1 MDKHP
6 STTAEVSVHQSEEM
20 SKAEVEVRLAIAGY
34 LIPRLAGTPAGREV
48 FEALV
53 TRFLNRYPHHKLLTH
68 LLICPDYLEH
78 AQEDSQ
84 TGAIAM
90 QTDLPLNLIITPAAA
105 EALAQLVKRIG
116 WSDARS
122 LAVND
127 DEAYAMMDG
136 IAALQRALAEAGYA
150 PR

>member
-6 STTAEVSVHQSEEM
+6 STTAEVSVHPSEEM

-48 FEALV
+48 FDTLV

-68 LLICPDYLEH
+68 LLIRPDYLEH

-90 QTDLPLNLIITPAAA
+90 QTDLPLHLITTPAAA

>member
-1 MDKHP
+1 MRRTRLTWE
-6 STTAEVSVHQSEEM
+6 SR
-20 SKAEVEVRLAIAGY
+20 VR
-34 LIPRLAGTPAGREV
+34 
-48 FEALV
+48 
-53 TRFLNRYPHHKLLTH
+53 
-68 LLICPDYLEH
+68 
-78 AQEDSQ
+78 DS
-84 TGAIAM
+84 
-90 QTDLPLNLIITPAAA
+90 A
-105 EALAQLVKRIG
+105 EALRRHTMSSKWPRDTRRPSLAKRNKASSYSLLVKPIG